1 MPASPARALFQSLAA
16 GALATATLSAPGAMG
31 VARVQTLRGIFYG
44 NHRSPFIRGWRG
56 HGRNEKGDTMSL

>member
-1 MPASPARALFQSLAA
+1 MPASPARALSQSLAA
-16 GALATATLSAPGAMG
+16 GALATTTLSAPGAMG